1 MRLLIV
7 EDDDRVAA
15 ALSSVLGRHGFDIV
29 RARTAAR
36 AMDLMHTRPDLVLLD
51 LGLPDRDGFDVC
63 GRIRK
68 VSNIPII
75 MVTARTELSARIHGL
90 YLGADDYI
98 VKPYDLRELIARI
111 HAVVRRSRPDP
122 LTPVDLDTSGQ
133 ASGMAARPEGAGSGS
148 SAAPVRQG
156 PGGAGGGAADG
167 ARAAEVGRVVETR
180 GLRIHLDSREVT
192 ASDGR
197 PIVLTRKEFDLLAEL
212 ARAPGVVFRREQLIS
227 EVWGSSVQS
236 ASRTLEVHVASLRA
250 KLGDSFVVQTVR
262 GVGYRLALAGAPAP
276 APAEPTHAGVTAAT
290 GTGSATGVAAATGA
304 GEQGAGLPE
313 LAAAAIVKRRRRA

>member
-68 VSNIPII
+68 VSNVPII
-75 MVTARTELSARIHGL
+75 MVTARAELSARIHGL

-122 LTPVDLDTSGQ
+122 LAESDAVASQ
-133 ASGMAARPEGAGSGS
+133 AGGTATRADPG
-148 SAAPVRQG
+148 AAPSATG
-156 PGGAGGGAADG
+156 PAD
-167 ARAAEVGRVVETR
+167 VGRVVETR

-192 ASDGR
+192 AGDGR
-197 PIVLTRKEFDLLAEL
+197 PVVLTRKEFDLLAEL

-236 ASRTLEVHVASLRA
+236 ASRTLEVHVASLR
-250 KLGDSFVVQTVR
+250 
-262 GVGYRLALAGAPAP
+262 
-276 APAEPTHAGVTAAT
+276 
-290 GTGSATGVAAATGA
+290 
-304 GEQGAGLPE
+304 
-313 LAAAAIVKRRRRA
+313 

>member
-29 RARTAAR
+29 RARTGAR
-36 AMDLMHTRPDLVLLD
+36 ALDLMHTRPDLVLLD
-51 LGLPDRDGFDVC
+51 LGLPDRDGFEVC

-68 VSNIPII
+68 VSNTPVI

-122 LTPVDLDTSGQ
+122 LAPADGDTAGHAGGSSRADGT
-133 ASGMAARPEGAGSGS
+133 ATGEGASAGGS
-148 SAAPVRQG
+148 AG
-156 PGGAGGGAADG
+156 PGPAGGGAD
-167 ARAAEVGRVVETR
+167 VGRVVETR

-192 ASDGR
+192 AADDR
-197 PIVLTRKEFDLLAEL
+197 PVVLTRKEFDLLAEL

-250 KLGDSFVVQTVR
+250 KLGDPYVVQTVR
-262 GVGYRLALAGAPAP
+262 GVGYRLAAAGAPAP
-276 APAEPTHAGVTAAT
+276 PRVQPPPADAADP
-290 GTGSATGVAAATGA
+290 ADPAAANPAAKPAAAA
-304 GEQGAGLPE
+304 GRDDAEAPE
-313 LAAAAIVKRRRRA
+313 LAAAAGVKRRRQA

>member
-15 ALSSVLGRHGFDIV
+15 ALSGVLGRHGFDIV

-36 AMDLMHTRPDLVLLD
+36 ALDLMHTRPDLVLLD
-51 LGLPDRDGFDVC
+51 LGLPDRDGFEVC
-63 GRIRK
+63 SRIRK
-68 VSNIPII
+68 VSNTPVI
-75 MVTARTELSARIHGL
+75 MVTARSDLSARIHGL

-122 LTPVDLDTSGQ
+122 L
-133 ASGMAARPEGAGSGS
+133 AAADGEAGA
-148 SAAPVRQG
+148 P
-156 PGGAGGGAADG
+156 GAGGVGRGDGLVADG
-167 ARAAEVGRVVETR
+167 AGEAAPVGRVVETR

-192 ASDGR
+192 ANGGR
-197 PIVLTRKEFDLLAEL
+197 VLSLTRKEFDLLAEL

-250 KLGDSFVVQTVR
+250 KLGDPFVVQTVR
-262 GVGYRLALAGAPAP
+262 GVGYRLSAAGAPAP
-276 APAEPTHAGVTAAT
+276 SPTPAGDGPGPPDDASVT
-290 GTGSATGVAAATGA
+290 
-304 GEQGAGLPE
+304 E
-313 LAAAAIVKRRRRA
+313 LATTSERRRRA

>member
-15 ALSSVLGRHGFDIV
+15 ALSSVLSRHGFDIV

-36 AMDLMHTRPDLVLLD
+36 ALDLMYTRPDLVLLD
-51 LGLPDRDGFDVC
+51 LGLPDRDGFEVC

-68 VSNIPII
+68 VANVPVI
-75 MVTARTELSARIHGL
+75 MVTARADLSARIHGL

-111 HAVVRRSRPDP
+111 HAVVRRSQPDRAGDRDPAAGALTGAAGRPGP
-122 LTPVDLDTSGQ
+122 
-133 ASGMAARPEGAGSGS
+133 AAAGAGPSVGG
-148 SAAPVRQG
+148 PVR
-156 PGGAGGGAADG
+156 D
-167 ARAAEVGRVVETR
+167 VGRVVETR

-192 ASDGR
+192 APDGR
-197 PIVLTRKEFDLLAEL
+197 LVVLTRKEFDLLAEL

-236 ASRTLEVHVASLRA
+236 ASRTLEVHVASLRS
-250 KLGDSFVVQTVR
+250 KIGDPAVVQTVR
-262 GVGYRLALAGAPAP
+262 GVGYRLSAAGAPAP
-276 APAEPTHAGVTAAT
+276 RPAHDHAAGDRD
-290 GTGSATGVAAATGA
+290 GGPVAGA
-304 GEQGAGLPE
+304 
-313 LAAAAIVKRRRRA
+313 